1 MAETGMT
8 FDEEEDEE
16 PKEDEK
22 KGKKGK
28 KAKVEEVDPEELK
41 RRQAVAAKAKDI
53 ATYGRTWIWE
63 DYHEEKDEINALW
76 MSGSDGI
83 ARINVA
89 VLEDIED
96 MIILKSFKD
105 AKMSKD
111 SIQKLI
117 DANLQTQRDRARM
130 YQAEEESK
138 IVPDETTQIQKPIDI
153 IEEGKIEDDKRKF
166 MNPLRPHEMI
176 WNFFYDDDTKKP
188 KHVMRPDAA
197 PEKCYIDGR
206 I

>member
-28 KAKVEEVDPEELK
+28 KVKVEEVDPEELK

-53 ATYGRTWIWE
+53 ATYGRTWVWE
-63 DYHEEKDEINALW
+63 DYHEEKDEINAMW

-117 DANLQTQRDRARM
+117 DANLLTQRDRARM
-130 YQAEEESK
+130 Y
-138 IVPDETTQIQKPIDI
+138 
-153 IEEGKIEDDKRKF
+153 
-166 MNPLRPHEMI
+166 
-176 WNFFYDDDTKKP
+176 
-188 KHVMRPDAA
+188 
-197 PEKCYIDGR
+197 
-206 I
+206 

>member
-117 DANLQTQRDRARM
+117 DANL
-130 YQAEEESK
+130 
-138 IVPDETTQIQKPIDI
+138 
-153 IEEGKIEDDKRKF
+153 
-166 MNPLRPHEMI
+166 
-176 WNFFYDDDTKKP
+176 
-188 KHVMRPDAA
+188 
-197 PEKCYIDGR
+197 
-206 I
+206 

>member
-63 DYHEEKDEINALW
+63 DYHEEKEEINAMW
-76 MSGSDGI
+76 MAGSDSI
-83 ARINVA
+83 ARINLA

-96 MIILKSFKD
+96 SIIL
-105 AKMSKD
+105 
-111 SIQKLI
+111 
-117 DANLQTQRDRARM
+117 
-130 YQAEEESK
+130 
-138 IVPDETTQIQKPIDI
+138 
-153 IEEGKIEDDKRKF
+153 
-166 MNPLRPHEMI
+166 
-176 WNFFYDDDTKKP
+176 
-188 KHVMRPDAA
+188 
-197 PEKCYIDGR
+197 
-206 I
+206 